1 MCFTK
6 RRNSV
11 LYESKYEELE
21 IYDLIPKDVT
31 QCATDACKNQCT
43 GICTSRC
50 QNACENTCSF
60 SGFW

>member
-1 MCFTK
+1 M
-6 RRNSV
+6 
-11 LYESKYEELE
+11 YESKIEELE

-43 GICTSRC
+43 GICTARC